1 MRKDKQPRIPMLER
15 DQVSPDV
22 GALYDALIEQR
33 GVVPNMFKTIAHTPA
48 LALGFAAFLKPL
60 MGDGALPGYYKEID
74 SYASCPATGLR
85 LLNHRTLCFRR
96 NRRAP
101 ARSRSTLSKE
111 TSKKAHSARRKK
123 SVSGVPTSFTGHRTR
138 STMGST
144 PS

>member
-1 MRKDKQPRIPMLER
+1 MRKDKRPRIPMLER
-15 DQVSPDV
+15 DQVSPEV

-85 LLNHRTLCFRR
+85 LLNHRTLCFGETEGRQRGADRGCQRKLRKRPIQRGGKNRSPMCRQASPVTARDRR
-96 NRRAP
+96 
-101 ARSRSTLSKE
+101 
-111 TSKKAHSARRKK
+111 
-123 SVSGVPTSFTGHRTR
+123 
-138 STMGST
+138 
-144 PS
+144 